1 MSRPEVR
8 VCGSSLE
15 LRRGGRARIGVFTA
29 LIVAAFLG
37 GQTAL
42 AQSGPSGP
50 ANRPSVRAPLRD
62 EGVAIKRASE
72 DRYTVGL
79 VTGPP
84 YSTEF
89 AMVQDIATT
98 LASGQETGPHGEMAL
113 RVLPMEESAGARN
126 VSDVLFLAGADMA
139 IAPVVLVDRL
149 RDARTLWDIRRKLVY
164 ITLLHTEEFHLL
176 VRPEIG
182 SVADLA
188 GKTVSL
194 GEEHSAADVLGR
206 EMLDA
211 LGVKANTVNLGLDTA
226 LDGMKRG
233 QISAALLVSGKPVRF
248 LQDLNARLEDIRFLP
263 IPFSPALQHDWLPT
277 TLLHTDYPNIIAKG
291 ESVDTVAVRSALFAY
306 NWPPRSSR
314 FDLLESFTQNF
325 FSRFSDFL
333 GDAHHPKW
341 REVNLAAELPG
352 WERFRPAERW
362 LERRAAGA
370 AAAPNGP
377 GDDRNQTGVSSDR
390 QEKLFK
396 EFLRWRERQQGK

>member
-1 MSRPEVR
+1 MRT
-8 VCGSSLE
+8 GW
-15 LRRGGRARIGVFTA
+15 AFIA
-29 LIVAAFLG
+29 LIIAAFLG
-37 GQTAL
+37 GQTVPGH
-42 AQSGPSGP
+42 SGPSGSASGP
-50 ANRPSVRAPLRD
+50 ANVRAPLRD
-62 EGVAIKRASE
+62 EGVVTKQASE
-72 DRYTVGL
+72 DRYTVGI

-89 AMVQDIATT
+89 AVAKDIATT
-98 LASGQETGPHGEMAL
+98 LASGQETGPHGEVAL
-113 RVLPMEESAGARN
+113 RVLAMVGTGGARN
-126 VSDVLFLAGADMA
+126 ISDVLVLAGADIA

-149 RDARTLWDIRRKLVY
+149 RDARTFGDIRRKLVY

-182 SVADLA
+182 SAADLA

-194 GEEHSAADVLGR
+194 GEQHSAADVLGR

-211 LGVKANTVNLGLDTA
+211 LGVKANTVNLGLDAA

-233 QISAALLVSGKPVRF
+233 QISAALLVSGKPVKF
-248 LQDLNARLEDIRFLP
+248 LQNLNAQREDIRFLP
-263 IPFSPALQHDWLPT
+263 IPYSPALQRDWLPT
-277 TLLHTDYPNIIAKG
+277 TLRHTDYPNIIAEG
-291 ESVDTVAVRSALFAY
+291 QSIDTVAVRSALFAY
-306 NWPPRSSR
+306 NWPPRSAR

-333 GDAHHPKW
+333 GDTHHPKW

-362 LERRAAGA
+362 LERHAAGV

-377 GDDRNQTGVSSDR
+377 SNDHNQTGVSSDPA
-390 QEKLFK
+390 EKLFK
-396 EFLRWRERQQGK
+396 EFLRWREQQQGK